1 MLQLH
6 VAGVFP
12 RTVSE
17 LVLLEFASFCK
28 ILLLAIKVAIIIHLE
43 LLGSS

>member
-12 RTVSE
+12 RTVSGP
-17 LVLLEFASFCK
+17 VLLEFASFYK
-28 ILLLAIKVAIIIHLE
+28 ILLLVIKVAIII
-43 LLGSS
+43 

>member
-28 ILLLAIKVAIIIHLE
+28 ILLLAIRNITTKVVIQR
-43 LLGSS
+43 